1 MHDRVQNITAMQS
14 GRVLAAVQW
23 TSATATA
30 TAKETATMTV
40 TVTTATATAIA
51 TERLSARKPCGEQ
64 QRQREQQ

>member
-1 MHDRVQNITAMQS
+1 MQS

-30 TAKETATMTV
+30 TAKETATLTV
-40 TVTTATATAIA
+40 TVTMVTATVIA
-51 TERLSARKPCGEQ
+51 TERLSASKPCGEQ